1 MYRIKD
7 KLYADAGYILQAG
20 NYRAFAMEDRVGA
33 EEESIDTDNI
43 KIVGNF
49 VMVDNI
55 PIMLDK
61 IDYGELKSKLV
72 KFQYSYDDQI
82 AIMLNKDDSEE
93 SLLRYEKM
101 QAWREW
107 AGSVAKDVMERA
119 ATQPN

>member
-7 KLYADAGYILQAG
+7 KLYADAGYILRAG
-20 NYRAFAMEDRVGA
+20 NYRTFVMEDRVGA
-33 EEESIDTDNI
+33 EEESIDIDNI
-43 KIVGNF
+43 KIIGKVI
-49 VMVDNI
+49 VLDSIPVIVD
-55 PIMLDK
+55 K
-61 IDYGELKSKLV
+61 FEYGELKSRLV

-82 AIMLNKDDSEE
+82 AIILNKDDSEE

-107 AGSVAKDVMERA
+107 AGIVAKKVMERA